1 MSGPWFNF
9 RAWEEVGMM
18 RAPGGLGRS
27 QRNSIEGMQGMRKLL
42 ACAILMAGLVGISA
56 GAMAQELPIPGVDPA
71 KDLPGAH
78 EYPDQNLTYIFV
90 FDLANG
96 PDSPDKVNP
105 GLRGVAQFINTLAK
119 YNVPASHRQLVV
131 VFHQK
136 STPAILMS
144 DEYKKRNN
152 GVDNPN
158 IALIQAMKKAGVD
171 FRVCGQAVL
180 GMKIDHKT
188 ILPEVQVDLWAGMT
202 IPNMMMRGYQR
213 LGD

>member
-1 MSGPWFNF
+1 
-9 RAWEEVGMM
+9 
-18 RAPGGLGRS
+18 
-27 QRNSIEGMQGMRKLL
+27 MRKLL

-71 KDLPGAH
+71 KDQPGAH
-78 EYPDQNLTYIFV
+78 EYPDPN
-90 FDLANG
+90 LANG
-96 PDSPDKVNP
+96 PDSPDKINP

-158 IALIQAMKKAGVD
+158 IAMIQAMKKAGVD

-180 GMKIDHKT
+180 GMKIDPKT
-188 ILPEVQVDLWAGMT
+188 IQPEIQLDLWAGMT

-213 LGD
+213 LSD

>member
-1 MSGPWFNF
+1 
-9 RAWEEVGMM
+9 
-18 RAPGGLGRS
+18 
-27 QRNSIEGMQGMRKLL
+27 MRKIL
-42 ACAILMAGLVGISA
+42 ACAILMAGLVGLSA

-71 KDLPGAH
+71 RDQPGAH
-78 EYPDQNLTYIFV
+78 EYPDPNLTYKFV
-90 FDLANG
+90 FDLAGG

-202 IPNMMMRGYQR
+202 IPNLMMRGYQR

>member
-1 MSGPWFNF
+1 
-9 RAWEEVGMM
+9 
-18 RAPGGLGRS
+18 
-27 QRNSIEGMQGMRKLL
+27 MRKLL
-42 ACAILMAGLVGISA
+42 ARAILVAGLVGISA

-71 KDLPGAH
+71 KDQQGAH
-78 EYPDQNLTYIFV
+78 EYPDPNLTYKFV